1 MRVAT
6 FSIVAADVA
15 RGEWGIAVA
24 SRFLAVGAVV
34 PWARAGAGAVATQSY
49 ANTTFGP
56 AGLDLMQRGLPA
68 EQALERLLDG
78 DPGRAQRQVGMV
90 DRTGRAATFT
100 GAECFAWA
108 GGRTGRG
115 YACQGNILTGPEVI
129 DRMAE
134 TFETTSGELAL
145 RLFAALAAGDRAG
158 GDSRGRQSAALLV
171 VRPGGGYAGFNDR
184 ALDLRVDDAPRPI
197 PRLREL
203 IELHQLY
210 SGTSDPAERV
220 EIRGAVARDLQG
232 MMKRLG
238 HYRGRLSAAYDSATR
253 EALRAF
259 TGKENLEDRVDLE
272 HGAIDPPALA
282 YLMRKFGPARSAAH
296 SRASP
301 PRRRSTAR

>member
-1 MRVAT
+1 MRIAT
-6 FSIVAADVA
+6 FSIVAADLA

-49 ANTTFGP
+49 GNTTFGP
-56 AGLDLMQRGLPA
+56 AGLDLMQQGLPA
-68 EQALERLLDG
+68 QEALDRLLAADE
-78 DPGRAQRQVGMV
+78 GRAQRQVGVV
-90 DRTGRAATFT
+90 DRSGRAATFT

-108 GGRTGRG
+108 GGRTGPG
-115 YACQGNILTGPEVI
+115 YACQGNILTGSQVVEH
-129 DRMAE
+129 MAE
-134 TFETTSGELAL
+134 AFEGTPGELAM

-184 ALDLRVDDAPRPI
+184 ALDLRVDDAPHPI
-197 PRLREL
+197 PRLRRL

-220 EIRGAVARDLQG
+220 EIRGVVARDLQT
-232 MMKRLG
+232 MMKSLG
-238 HYRGRLSAAYDSATR
+238 HYRRRVNGTYDPATR

-272 HGAIDPPALA
+272 RGAIDPPALA
-282 YLMRKFGPARSAAH
+282 YLVRTFGRARPAQRSSTAG
-296 SRASP
+296 S
-301 PRRRSTAR
+301 RRRAAQR

>member
-1 MRVAT
+1 MRIAT
-6 FSIVAADVA
+6 FSIVAADLT

-56 AGLDLMQRGLPA
+56 AGLDLMQKGMPA
-68 EQALERLLDG
+68 QEVLDRLLAKDE
-78 DPGRAQRQVGMV
+78 GRAQRQVGMV
-90 DRTGRAATFT
+90 DAAGRAATFT

-108 GGRTGRG
+108 GGRCGPS
-115 YACQGNILTGPEVI
+115 YACQGNILTGPDVV

-134 TFETTSGELAL
+134 TFEKAQGELAV

-171 VRPGGGYAGFNDR
+171 VRPAGGYAGFNDR
-184 ALDLRVDDAPRPI
+184 ALDLRVDDAPNPV
-197 PRLREL
+197 PRLRRL
-203 IELHQLY
+203 LELHALY
-210 SGTSDPAERV
+210 SGTSDPATRV
-220 EIRGAVARDLQG
+220 EIRGRVARDLQT

-238 HYRGRLSAAYDSATR
+238 HYRGRVNGAYDAAMR
-253 EALRAF
+253 KALRAF

-272 HGAIDPPALA
+272 RGAIDPPALD
-282 YLMRKFGPARSAAH
+282 YLMRKFARARTAA
-296 SRASP
+296 AAG
-301 PRRRSTAR
+301 RRSSRR

>member
-49 ANTTFGP
+49 GNTTFGP
-56 AGLDLMQRGLPA
+56 AGLDLMQQGVPA
-68 EQALERLLDG
+68 QEALDRLLAADE
-78 DPGRAQRQVGMV
+78 GRAQRQVGVV
-90 DRTGRAATFT
+90 DRSGRAVTFT

-108 GGRTGRG
+108 GGRTGPG
-115 YACQGNILTGPEVI
+115 YACQGNILTGPQVVE
-129 DRMAE
+129 RMAE
-134 TFETTSGELAL
+134 AFEGTSGELAM

-184 ALDLRVDDAPRPI
+184 ALDLRVDDAPNPI
-197 PRLREL
+197 PRLRRL

-220 EIRGAVARDLQG
+220 EIRGVVARDLQT
-232 MMKRLG
+232 MMKSLG
-238 HYRGRLSAAYDSATR
+238 HYRRRVNGAYDPATR

-259 TGKENLEDRVDLE
+259 TGAENLEDRVDLE
-272 HGAIDPPALA
+272 HGAIDPPALT
-282 YLMRKFGPARSAAH
+282 YLVRKFGRARPAKRSVAAG
-296 SRASP
+296 S
-301 PRRRSTAR
+301 RRRAARR

>member
-56 AGLDLMQRGLPA
+56 AGLDLMQHGLPA
-68 EQALERLLDG
+68 QQALERLLAADA
-78 DPGRAQRQVGMV
+78 GRAQRQLGMV
-90 DRTGRAATFT
+90 DSTGHAATFT

-108 GGRTGRG
+108 GGRTGPG
-115 YACQGNILTGPEVI
+115 YACQGNILTGPQVVE
-129 DRMAE
+129 RMAE
-134 TFETTSGELAL
+134 TFESTSGELAL

-158 GDSRGRQSAALLV
+158 GDSRGRQSAALQV
-171 VRPGGGYAGFNDR
+171 VKPSGGYAGFNDR
-184 ALDLRVDDAPRPI
+184 ALDLRIDDAPNPI
-197 PRLREL
+197 PRLRQL

-220 EIRGAVARDLQG
+220 DIRGAVARDLQT

-238 HYRGRLSAAYDSATR
+238 HYTRRVNGKYDSATHD
-253 EALRAF
+253 ALRAF

-272 HGAIDPPALA
+272 RGAIDPPALE
-282 YLMRKFGPARSAAH
+282 YLVRKFGHAQ
-296 SRASP
+296 
-301 PRRRSTAR
+301 STARSRATSSRRRTARR

>member
-49 ANTTFGP
+49 GNTTFGP
-56 AGLDLMQRGLPA
+56 AGLDLMQQGVPA
-68 EQALERLLDG
+68 QEALDRLLAADE
-78 DPGRAQRQVGMV
+78 GRAQRQVGVV
-90 DRTGRAATFT
+90 DRSGRAVTFT

-108 GGRTGRG
+108 GGRTGPG
-115 YACQGNILTGPEVI
+115 YACQGNILTGPQVVE
-129 DRMAE
+129 RMAE
-134 TFETTSGELAL
+134 AFEGMSGELGM

-184 ALDLRVDDAPRPI
+184 ALDLRVDDAPHPI
-197 PRLREL
+197 PRLRRL

-210 SGTSDPAERV
+210 FGTSDPAQRV
-220 EIRGAVARDLQG
+220 EIRGVVARDLQT
-232 MMKRLG
+232 MMKSLG
-238 HYRGRLSAAYDSATR
+238 HYRRRVNGAYDPATR

-259 TGKENLEDRVDLE
+259 TGTENLEDRVDLE
-272 HGAIDPPALA
+272 RGAIDPPALA
-282 YLMRKFGPARSAAH
+282 YLVRKFGRARPAQRSSTAG
-296 SRASP
+296 S
-301 PRRRSTAR
+301 RRRAAQR

>member
-1 MRVAT
+1 MRIAT

-56 AGLDLMQRGLPA
+56 AGLDLMQQGVPA
-68 EQALERLLDG
+68 HEALERLLAADE
-78 DPGRAQRQVGMV
+78 GRAQRQVGML
-90 DRTGRAATFT
+90 DGAGRAATFT

-108 GGRTGRG
+108 GGRTGPG
-115 YACQGNILTGPEVI
+115 YACQGNLLTGPEVVE
-129 DRMAE
+129 RLAE
-134 TFETTSGELAL
+134 AFEGTPGELAV

-171 VRPGGGYAGFNDR
+171 VRHGGGYAGFNDR
-184 ALDLRVDDAPRPI
+184 ALDLRVDDAPNPI
-197 PRLREL
+197 PRLRRL

-220 EIRGAVARDLQG
+220 EIRGAVARDLQT

-238 HYRGRLSAAYDSATR
+238 HYHRRVNGAYDSATR
-253 EALRAF
+253 EALRAS

-272 HGAIDPPALA
+272 RGAIDPPALV
-282 YLMRKFGPARSAAH
+282 YLVRTFGHARPAKRS
-296 SRASP
+296 SGAS
-301 PRRRSTAR
+301 PRRRADRH